1 MRRLIL
7 SMMLAAL
14 AVVSAIGARAQTI
27 LPPDDHR
34 ARGHQVPD
42 IALVTGDSTTIHL
55 GDLAG
60 KPLIINPVFTR
71 CPAACPAITGSLRDA
86 VSSIGEPGVGYNVVT
101 VSFDPADSLA
111 DLRAYRDRLGLPNG
125 WIVAKATPADVAQ
138 LLDAI
143 DFHVAPLD
151 GGGFAHANAIAV
163 IGPDLRVSGF
173 VHGIEFEPSE
183 VRAALDRAAR
193 SGSLVERFKPQLLL
207 ITLLAALTLII
218 VILTTRKR
226 PGSA

>member
-7 SMMLAAL
+7 SILLLALGVVNAAAQ
-14 AVVSAIGARAQTI
+14 AV
-27 LPPDDHR
+27 LPPDDHK
-34 ARGHQVPD
+34 ARGHRVPD

-86 VSSIGEPGVGYNVVT
+86 VATIGEPGVGYNVVT

-111 DLRAYRDRLGLPNG
+111 DLRAYRDRLGLPRG
-125 WIVAKATPADVAQ
+125 WIVATATPANLSR
-138 LLDAI
+138 LLEAI
-143 DFHVAPLD
+143 DFHVAALD
-151 GGGFAHANAIAV
+151 GGGFAHANAIAI
-163 IGPDLRVSGF
+163 IGPDQRVSGF
-173 VHGIEFEPSE
+173 VHGIEFDPSE
-183 VRAALDRAAR
+183 VRAALERAAR

-207 ITLLAALTLII
+207 ITLLAALTLVI
-218 VILTTRKR
+218 VILTTRKH
-226 PGSA
+226 PGDA